1 MENIDKLLQELDD
14 LMSSDDELLSK
25 EKKQTIL
32 EKINRVLEID
42 PQNIDALRLKA
53 LNALYSYNDYDTATP
68 ILNKIIEIAPDSDT
82 AKEAEEHLKVI
93 KTLKDID
100 NSVNNNFINN
110 NFNTIECNF
119 LEKIPCELIFGIK
132 VIVLLIII
140 WILFPSVFFS
150 GNDNKILKIR
160 NTSAF
165 ETLKINPRSE
175 YSFLTKK
182 EIFDIRKRYV
192 QDSIFARKNY
202 KPSAREFGSIANNKP
217 WWGNIRCQE
226 LDYKGDYTEHIQGK
240 SEQSLKINNPNML
253 VSLNN
258 YVIPWHT
265 EANDDFCTSE
275 YSKFLPHSL
284 KYDKN
289 NKLLVIEYQV
299 PRRFLD
305 MRANISGNSVRFP
318 IQLSGLNALD
328 FGYKYVYAFDT
339 KNIQM
344 YDYNNNITKHIGEF
358 VDYIHLGNSC
368 KYKGG
373 CNNISPVQFDK
384 MIMLTNLPAEINLKL
399 WKNEPI
405 NKYIKADIYYKIVFN
420 ELF

>member
-1 MENIDKLLQELDD
+1 MENIDKLLKEIRGLMALDN
-14 LMSSDDELLSK
+14 ELLNEK
-25 EKKQTIL
+25 EKQLIL
-32 EKINRVLEID
+32 EKINHLLEID
-42 PQNIDALRLKA
+42 PQNIEALYWKA
-53 LNALYSYNDYDTATP
+53 LNTLQVYDDCDTA
-68 ILNKIIEIAPDSDT
+68 ISIFNKIREITPESDI
-82 AKEAEEHLKVI
+82 AKEAEDYLNIIGEYKKAKEVKNVNNSISNSCTFLEKVPCKLIIGLKVI
-93 KTLKDID
+93 
-100 NSVNNNFINN
+100 
-110 NFNTIECNF
+110 TILITMCF
-119 LEKIPCELIFGIK
+119 LCPSTIFSI
-132 VIVLLIII
+132 
-140 WILFPSVFFS
+140 
-150 GNDNKILKIR
+150 NDNKILKIKD
-160 NTSAF
+160 TSKF
-165 ETLKINPRSE
+165 EALRINPQSE

-182 EIFDIRKRYV
+182 EIYDIRKRYV
-192 QDSIFARKNY
+192 QDSLFAHKNY
-202 KPSAREFGSIANNKP
+202 EPSAREFGSIVDNKP
-217 WWGNIRCQE
+217 WWGNIKCRQLNYE
-226 LDYKGDYTEHIQGK
+226 GDYTEHIQGK
-240 SEQSLKINNPNML
+240 SLQSLKINNPNML
-253 VSLNN
+253 VSLND
-258 YVIPWHT
+258 YIIPWHT

-339 KNIQM
+339 KNVRM

>member
-1 MENIDKLLQELDD
+1 MGEISKLIKELEHLVLTDRQ
-14 LMSSDDELLSK
+14 SWTT
-25 EKKQTIL
+25 KQ
-32 EKINRVLEID
+32 RLEILDKIRELRKLD
-42 PQNIDALRLKA
+42 PQNIDALYWEGMYYFFDARIEEA
-53 LNALYSYNDYDTATP
+53 LPIFEKVLQTTP
-68 ILNKIIEIAPDSDT
+68 NSPL
-82 AKEAEEHLKVI
+82 AEEVKEYM
-93 KTLKDID
+93 K
-100 NSVNNNFINN
+100 
-110 NFNTIECNF
+110 TIEELGLTNQRYIHSSSQTSF
-119 LEKIPCELIFGIK
+119 DFMTKIPCELIFGLKI
-132 VIVLLIII
+132 IVLLIAISF
-140 WILFPSVFFS
+140 LFPSAFFS
-150 GNDNKILKIR
+150 SNDNKILKIKD
-160 NTSAF
+160 TSKF
-165 ETLKINPRSE
+165 ETLRINPRSE

-182 EIFDIRKRYV
+182 EVFDIRKKYV
-192 QDSIFARKNY
+192 QNSIFAHKNY
-202 KPSAREFGSIANNKP
+202 EPSAREFGSIANNKP

-339 KNIQM
+339 KNVRM

-384 MIMLTNLPAEINLKL
+384 MIMLTDLPAEINLKL